1 MVLLFEFLP
10 KSTPEYKPATLV
22 RLSVCRGVLT
32 DQVWVDVTNCAR
44 KSDFK
49 AKEGTY
55 DMVSREF
62 PMKHDAYLL
71 SAIGTS
77 SALTKLN

>member
-1 MVLLFEFLP
+1 MLARALLT
-10 KSTPEYKPATLV
+10 S
-22 RLSVCRGVLT
+22 
-32 DQVWVDVTNCAR
+32 QVWVDVTNCAR

-55 DMVSREF
+55 ELASREF

-71 SAIGTS
+71 SAIGKPPEP
-77 SALTKLN
+77 APQD

>member
-1 MVLLFEFLP
+1 MILI
-10 KSTPEYKPATLV
+10 A
-22 RLSVCRGVLT
+22 
-32 DQVWVDVTNCAR
+32 QVWVDVTNCAR

-55 DMVSREF
+55 ELASREF

-71 SAIGTS
+71 SAIGTLS
-77 SALTKLN
+77 F